1 MKGLRLRQR
10 TGVWPQDRHREGS
23 FVSIFRSYLNS
34 VRQLSSYFHFIEKET
49 KPQKRE
55 GIVYMSPGLWGF
67 TAVNFPQ
74 VPQYPI
80 VFLVL
85 FLTLL
90 TKRVF
95 SVMCHE

>member
-1 MKGLRLRQR
+1 MKGLRLRQH

-23 FVSIFRSYLNS
+23 FVSIFLSYLNS
-34 VRQLSSYFHFIEKET
+34 VRQLSSYFHFTEEET

-55 GIVYMSPGLWGF
+55 GIMDRYPGLWGF

-80 VFLVL
+80 VLLVL
-85 FLTLL
+85 FFDITSKASLQCD
-90 TKRVF
+90 V
-95 SVMCHE
+95 S